1 MEEVRNLGS
10 RNSLDQIE
18 NFLGRDTPENE
29 TRYKIPLYIGIV
41 EYLLQ
46 YSIECFLDYLIEY
59 FVQFP
64 RYTLHISYII
74 PSGTPCRIPSR
85 RPPIYDISCIPY
97 VCHVEYLENPL

>member
-46 YSIECFLDYLIEY
+46 YL
-59 FVQFP
+59 
-64 RYTLHISYII
+64 
-74 PSGTPCRIPSR
+74 
-85 RPPIYDISCIPY
+85 
-97 VCHVEYLENPL
+97 VE